1 MTLIGSDLTPYVALI
16 VCGFLPSEIWRWLA
30 VLVGRGLDET
40 SELLIWVRAV
50 ATATL
55 AAVVAKLAFFPA
67 GALATVPTQWRVTA
81 LAAGVAVFF
90 ACRRSVLLGVL
101 VGEAILV
108 GSAWYLGLVPRP

>member
-1 MTLIGSDLTPYVALI
+1 MTFFGSDIMPYVALI
-16 VCGFLPSEIWRWLA
+16 ICGFLPSEIWRWLA

-40 SELLIWVRAV
+40 SELLTWVRAV

-67 GALATVPTQWRVTA
+67 GALATVPTGWRVAA
-81 LAAGVAVFF
+81 LASGVVVFF
-90 ACRRSVLLGVL
+90 AFRRSVLLGVV

-108 GSAWYLGLVPRP
+108 GSAWYLGLVPSP